1 MVKGKRKE
9 GRKSELVQDSKLLS
23 FNQFKCLD
31 QLVNY

>member
-9 GRKSELVQDSKLLS
+9 GRKSELVQDSKL